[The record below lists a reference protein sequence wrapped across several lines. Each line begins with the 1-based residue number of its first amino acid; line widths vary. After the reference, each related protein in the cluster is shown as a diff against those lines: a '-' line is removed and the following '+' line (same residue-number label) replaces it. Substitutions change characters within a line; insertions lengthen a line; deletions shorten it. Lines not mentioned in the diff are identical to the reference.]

1 MAGLSDTL
9 LSGVML
15 CIRERQRVKPRSPS
29 EPVGFWTGEDLL
41 DGKPVRSNTII
52 FRTKGCY
59 WAQKGGCTMCGYSYD
74 AATTPPTYED
84 IMAQYR
90 SVEDKIDGSV
100 VKLFTSGSFFDK
112 SEMPE
117 KAREEILSS
126 LAGQAKKVI
135 AETRPEFVTDH
146 TMEGSK
152 KLVPRLEIAVG
163 LETSN
168 DRIRIE
174 CINKN
179 FLFKDFVRA
188 SETAKKYGVTTK
200 AYLLLKPP
208 FISEKDALEDIV
220 NSVLDAAPYAG
231 TISINLCNVQRGT
244 IVDEL
249 FAGKAYRPP
258 WLWTIVEA
266 IRRVHGRTEAVI
278 MSDPLAAGS
287 ARGPHNCY
295 ECDGAFADAIRKYSL
310 TQDVSVFDNLRC
322 DCRLQWEKVLELEGW
337 TFGAPLVY

>member
-1 MAGLSDTL
+1 MTGLSDAMM
-9 LSGVML
+9 S
-15 CIRERQRVKPRSPS
+15 IRRRQRVKPHSPT
-29 EPVGFWTGEDLL
+29 ELVGFWTGEDLL
-41 DGKPVRSNTII
+41 DGKPVKSNTII
-52 FRTKGCY
+52 LRTKGCY

-84 IMAQYR
+84 LMAQYR
-90 SVEDKIDGSV
+90 SIEGKIDGSV

-112 SEMPE
+112 SEVPD
-117 KAREEILSS
+117 KARDEILAS
-126 LAGQAKKVI
+126 LAGKAKKVI
-135 AETRPEFVTDH
+135 AETRPEFVTDG
-146 TMEGSK
+146 TMEDAK
-152 KLVPRLEIAVG
+152 KFVPRLEVAIG

-188 SETAKKYGVTTK
+188 SETAKKHGVTTK

-208 FISEKDALEDIV
+208 FVSESDALEDIV
-220 NSVLDAAPYAG
+220 GSVLDAAPYAG
-231 TISINLCNVQRGT
+231 TISINLCNIQRGT

-249 FAGKAYRPP
+249 FVGRAYRPP

-266 IRRVHGRTEAVI
+266 IRRVHGKTSSVI

-295 ECDGAFADAIRKYSL
+295 QCDAAFADAIRKYSM
-310 TQDVSVFDNLRC
+310 TQDISVFDGLRC
-322 DCRLQWEKVLELEGW
+322 DCRLRWEKVLELEGW
-337 TFGAPLVY
+337 TFGAPLIY

>member
-1 MAGLSDTL
+1 MTGLSD
-9 LSGVML
+9 VMRE
-15 CIRERQRVKPRSPS
+15 IRGRQRVKPYPPT
-29 EPVGFWTGEDLL
+29 EPVGFWKGEDLL

-59 WAQKGGCTMCGYSYD
+59 WAQKGGCTMCGYTYD
-74 AATTPPTYED
+74 AAVTPPTYED
-84 IMAQYR
+84 IMSQYR

-100 VKLFTSGSFFDK
+100 VKLFTSGSFLDK
-112 SEMPE
+112 SEVPE
-117 KAREEILSS
+117 GARKEILSDLS
-126 LAGQAKKVI
+126 RKASKVI
-135 AETRPEFVTDH
+135 VETRPEFVTDNIVL
-146 TMEGSK
+146 EAK
-152 KLVPRLEIAVG
+152 KYAGRLEIAVG

-168 DRIRIE
+168 DKIRIE

-188 SETAKKYGVTTK
+188 SEVAKGHGVTTK

-208 FISEKDALEDIV
+208 FICEKDALEDV
-220 NSVLDAAPYAG
+220 VRSVFDAAPYAG

-244 IVDEL
+244 IVNEL
-249 FAGKAYRPP
+249 FMEKAYRPP

-266 IRRVHGRTEAVI
+266 IKRVHGKTGSVI

-295 ECDGAFADAIRKYSL
+295 RCDAEFAEAIRKYSL
-310 TQDVSVFDNLRC
+310 TQDISVFDGLAC

-337 TFGAPLVY
+337 TFGAPLIY

>member
-1 MAGLSDTL
+1 MAGLSD
-9 LSGVML
+9 VML
-15 CIRERQRVKPRSPS
+15 DIRRRHRVKPHSPS
-29 EPVGFWTGEDLL
+29 ELVGFWTGEDLL
-41 DGKPVRSNTII
+41 DGRPVKSNTII
-52 FRTKGCY
+52 FRTKGCH
-59 WAQKGGCTMCGYSYD
+59 WAQKGGCTMCGYTYD
-74 AATTPPTYED
+74 AAATPPTYED

-90 SVEDKIDGSV
+90 SVEDKIEGSV
-100 VKLFTSGSFFDK
+100 VKLFTSGSFLDK
-112 SEMPE
+112 SEVPE
-117 KAREEILSS
+117 RAMGDILSS
-126 LAGQAKKVI
+126 LSGKVSKVI
-135 AETRPEFVTDH
+135 VETRPEFVTDK
-146 TMEGSK
+146 TVQDAK
-152 KLVPRLEIAVG
+152 KYVGHLEIAVG
-163 LETSN
+163 LETSS

-208 FISEKDALEDIV
+208 FICEKDALEDIV
-220 NSVLDAAPYAG
+220 SSVLDAAPYAG

-249 FAGKAYRPP
+249 FMKGAYRPP

-266 IRRVHGRTEAVI
+266 IKRVHGKTGSVI

-295 ECDGAFADAIRKYSL
+295 QCDAAFADAIRKYSL
-310 TQDVSVFDNLRC
+310 TQDLSVFDGLQC
-322 DCRLQWEKVLELEGW
+322 QCRLQWEKVLELEGW
-337 TFGAPLVY
+337 TFGAPLIY